1 MYLYKLLIAI
11 IFTSSISLQL
21 VYAGSCENYSAT
33 SRKQLIELYTSEG
46 CSSCPPADSWL
57 RALVPQLFSADEVV
71 PLAFH
76 VDYWDRLEW
85 RDRFASPLYTSRQSA
100 YSKVSGSSF
109 MFTPQVIIGG
119 RNYSAWSDN
128 SRVQQ
133 GVREALKALPDADI
147 ALRLQAVAAGKIG
160 FEISTKL
167 RQGINPRDV
176 HIYAA
181 LFQNGLVSDV
191 GRGENSGSRLQHDYV
206 VRELIQSKTI
216 DQSGKLAFRGTFT
229 LPDDARPVA
238 MGVAVFAQDTKTG
251 KVLQAMAAPL
261 CIKKL

>member
-1 MYLYKLLIAI
+1 MYYYKLLISI
-11 IFTSSISLQL
+11 ICISIFSLDL
-21 VYAGSCENYSAT
+21 VYAASCENYSSPA
-33 SRKQLIELYTSEG
+33 RVQLVELYTSEG

-57 RALVPQLFSADEVV
+57 RALVPNVLSAEEVV

-76 VDYWDRLEW
+76 VDYWDRLGW
-85 RDRFASPLYTSRQSA
+85 RDRFASPLYTSRQSE

-109 MFTPQVIIGG
+109 IFTPQVILAG
-119 RNYSAWSDN
+119 RNYARWSN
-128 SRVQQ
+128 SNRVQQ
-133 GVREALKALPDADI
+133 DVREALKSLPDAEI
-147 ALRLQAVAAGKIG
+147 ALRLQTVAAGKIG
-160 FEISTKL
+160 FEISAQL
-167 RQGINPRDV
+167 RQGVNSQDV
-176 HIYAA
+176 RIYAA

-206 VRELIQSKTI
+206 VRELFQSKTI
-216 DQSGKLAFRGTFT
+216 GQSGKLVFRDTFT